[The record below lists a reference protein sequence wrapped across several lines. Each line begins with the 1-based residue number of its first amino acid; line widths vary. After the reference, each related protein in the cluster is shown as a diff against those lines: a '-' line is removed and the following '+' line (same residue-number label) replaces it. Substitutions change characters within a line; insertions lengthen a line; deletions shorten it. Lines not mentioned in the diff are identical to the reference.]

1 MVRSAKILFVQ
12 DTDLTFQ
19 EYRDSTVL
27 ANDIGNF
34 FVQKIE
40 RIRTELYAVAVGSNP
55 HSERASMCSVHFDSL
70 STLSDDD
77 DVMRLIAKSSKKSR
91 SLDPMPT
98 PLVVEGWG

>member
-55 HSERASMCSVHFDSL
+55 HS
-70 STLSDDD
+70 
-77 DVMRLIAKSSKKSR
+77 
-91 SLDPMPT
+91 
-98 PLVVEGWG
+98 